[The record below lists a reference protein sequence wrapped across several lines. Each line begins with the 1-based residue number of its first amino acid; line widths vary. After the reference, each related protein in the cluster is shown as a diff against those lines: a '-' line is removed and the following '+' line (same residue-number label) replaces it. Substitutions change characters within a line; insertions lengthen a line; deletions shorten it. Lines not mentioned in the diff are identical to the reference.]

1 MVEFTPFTTMQGVTV
16 FVNSTISNYHIDSFM
31 TRNVQACLGKE
42 MKVDGWISSVC
53 VTGNV

>member
-1 MVEFTPFTTMQGVTV
+1 MVEFTPFTTMQGVAV
-16 FVNSTISNYHIDSFM
+16 FVIFSISNYHIDSFM